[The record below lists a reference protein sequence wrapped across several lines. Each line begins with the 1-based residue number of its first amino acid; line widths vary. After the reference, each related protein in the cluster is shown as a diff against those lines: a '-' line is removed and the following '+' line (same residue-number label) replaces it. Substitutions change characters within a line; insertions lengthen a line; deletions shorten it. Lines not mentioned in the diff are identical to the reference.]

1 MKYLLFLIGASVAM
15 TSCQNFFSQTVEIDP
30 PEYTPSMVFHELI
43 SDQDDTLKINLT
55 RNYGVLE
62 PVDDYNNWAVK
73 GAVVE
78 WWQNGQKVLT
88 LLPLS
93 ADSSQVYFG
102 LLPAPLQ
109 AGQEYQ
115 IKVSH
120 PDFEPVT
127 ATQVL
132 PAPLEKVDNIVLKR
146 QFSTNE
152 FDEPIS
158 QLEFNI
164 MDKADEKN
172 FYEFFLEVKSINRF
186 IVDYLPDG
194 TPVYDTFTYNYTT
207 PFDVT
212 FDPNLREGLG
222 NSLLLNDQFT
232 NGQEYKFKGQFIDYQ
247 NSDQTQEFYLVTR
260 TITQEYYYWAKS
272 YVQQSNSGDN
282 PLAEPVS
289 VYNNLENGLGI
300 FGMFSEKRFK
310 L

>member
-1 MKYLLFLIGASVAM
+1 MKYLLFLIGASVAL

-30 PEYTPSMVFHELI
+30 PDYTASLVFHELI
-43 SDQDDTLKINLT
+43 SDQDDSLKISLT
-55 RNYGVLE
+55 RNFGVLE
-62 PVDDYNNWAVK
+62 QVDDYKKWDVK
-73 GAVVE
+73 GATVE

-93 ADSSQVYFG
+93 ADSAQVYAG
-102 LLPAPLQ
+102 VLPAPLQ

-132 PAPLEKVDNIVLKR
+132 PSPVEKVDNIVFKR
-146 QFSTNE
+146 QISNNE
-152 FDEPIS
+152 FGEPIS

-164 MDKADEKN
+164 ADKADEKN
-172 FYEFFLEVKSINRF
+172 FYEFFLQ
-186 IVDYLPDG
+186 VDNISKFLVGIEPDG
-194 TPVYDTFTYNYTT
+194 TPIYDSVSYTYTV

-222 NSLLLNDQFT
+222 NSQLLNDQFT
-232 NGQEYKFKGQFIDYQ
+232 NGQEYKFKGQFLDYQ
-247 NSDQTQEFYLVTR
+247 GPDQSQEFYLVVR
-260 TITQEYYYWAKS
+260 TVTQEYYYWSKS
-272 YVQQSNSGDN
+272 YLQQSNAGGN
-282 PLAEPVS
+282 PLAEPIS

-300 FGMFSEKRFK
+300 FGMYAEKRFK

>member
-1 MKYLLFLIGASVAM
+1 MKYLLFLIGAGVAL

-30 PEYTPSMVFHELI
+30 PDYTASMVFHELV

-55 RNYGVLE
+55 RNFGVLE
-62 PVDDYNNWAVK
+62 QVDDDKKWAVK
-73 GAVVE
+73 GATVE

-115 IKVSH
+115 IKVNH

-132 PAPLEKVDNIVLKR
+132 PAPLDKVDNIVFKR
-146 QFSTNE
+146 QISTNE
-152 FDEPIS
+152 FGEPVS

-164 MDKADEKN
+164 TDKADEKN
-172 FYEFFLEVKSINRF
+172 FYEFFLQVDNVNKF

-194 TPVYDTFTYNYTT
+194 TPVYDSFTYQYTV

-222 NSLLLNDQFT
+222 NSQLLNDQFT
-232 NGQEYKFKGQFIDYQ
+232 NGQEYKFKGQFLDYQ
-247 NSDQTQEFYLVTR
+247 NPDQTQEFYLVVR
-260 TITQEYYYWAKS
+260 TVTQEYYYWSRS
-272 YVQQSNSGDN
+272 YLQQSNAGDN
-282 PLAEPVS
+282 PLAEPIS